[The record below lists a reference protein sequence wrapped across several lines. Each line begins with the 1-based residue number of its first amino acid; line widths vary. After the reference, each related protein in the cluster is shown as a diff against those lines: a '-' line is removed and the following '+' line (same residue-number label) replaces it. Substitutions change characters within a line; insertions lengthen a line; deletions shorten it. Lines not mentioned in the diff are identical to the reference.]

1 MDTNEGSLSVIHKSP
16 SVICCAANIKGI
28 LAKSICGID
37 LTFLIEAIPM
47 AERTIPAPKLAPAE
61 KHITYELLR

>member
-1 MDTNEGSLSVIHKSP
+1 MDRNDGSLSVIHKSP

-28 LAKSICGID
+28 LAKTNCGSD
-37 LTFLIEAIPM
+37 FTFFIQAIPM